1 VLSQQQAKQV
11 VGSYGAASVS
21 TVTPAALVLMLFD
34 GALRFIA
41 RAEHGF
47 DHEVLSRRNEEVHN
61 NLTRARA
68 VIRELQVSL
77 DMEAGGEFSAQMFAL
92 YDFMIAQLLAADI
105 RKEKVPIQNVAV
117 LLSDIRNAWAEMTRK
132 FQSEGG

>member
-1 VLSQQQAKQV
+1 MLSQEQARQV
-11 VGSYGAASVS
+11 VGSYGVVSVS

-47 DHEVLSRRNEEVHN
+47 DHESLSRRNEEVHN

-68 VIRELQVSL
+68 ILRELQVSL
-77 DMEAGGEFSAQMFAL
+77 NMEAAGEFPGQMFAL
-92 YDFMIAQLLAADI
+92 YDFMIDQLLAADI
-105 RKEKVPIQNVAV
+105 RKEKEAIQNVAG
-117 LLSDIRNAWAEMTRK
+117 LLSDIRNAWAEMLGK